1 MTTSLEIWHKNAEPF
16 SALVS
21 RTTDWDA
28 HTPCEG
34 WTARDLVEHVV
45 TTERDFLEQ
54 HGLAGPAADTADPG
68 KQWLEH
74 ERRVAELLADPA
86 VADREFAGYFGPST
100 IGETLA
106 GFYGGDLIV
115 HRWDLATS
123 QGLDA
128 GLSEEDLAAVD
139 AAMDGFGEQAYAPGL
154 FAPPVPVP
162 DDAEPLRRV
171 LARTGRRV

>member
-1 MTTSLEIWHKNAEPF
+1 MTASLEIWRKDAGPF

-21 RTTDWDA
+21 RTSDWGA
-28 HTPCEG
+28 QTPCEG

-45 TTERDFLEQ
+45 STERDFLEQ
-54 HGLAGPAADTADPG
+54 HGLAGAAADTADPG
-68 KQWLEH
+68 KLWLEH

-115 HRWDLATS
+115 HRWDLAAS

-128 GLSEEDLAAVD
+128 ELSEEDLAAVD

-162 DDAEPLRRV
+162 DDAEPIRRV
-171 LARTGRRV
+171 LARTGRRA

>member
-1 MTTSLEIWHKNAEPF
+1 MTTSLDLWRKNAGPF
-16 SALVS
+16 GALVS

-28 HTPCEG
+28 PTPCEG

-45 TTERDFLEQ
+45 STGRDFLER
-54 HGLAGPAADTADPG
+54 HGLAGAAGDTPDPE

-74 ERRVAELLADPA
+74 ERRVAELLSDPA

-100 IGETLA
+100 LGETLA

-128 GLSEEDLAAVD
+128 ELSEEDLAAVD
-139 AAMDGFGEQAYAPGL
+139 AAMDGFGEQAYGPGL

-162 DDAEPLRRV
+162 DGADLRRRV
-171 LARTGRRV
+171 LARTGRRA